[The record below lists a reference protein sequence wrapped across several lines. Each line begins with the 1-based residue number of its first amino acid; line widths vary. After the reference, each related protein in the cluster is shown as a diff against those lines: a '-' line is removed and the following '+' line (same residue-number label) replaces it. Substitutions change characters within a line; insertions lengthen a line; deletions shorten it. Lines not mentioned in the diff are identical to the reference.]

1 MSTYSLSLTAQEPQT
16 QTHRVSIPGTPQPLS
31 QPGTPNHRSSPP
43 STPSNRFSSPVEASS
58 ISDGLDIVPPRQR
71 RFKSARLVGDYEKPW
86 LEKFATDGKR
96 KKLSGRTWDSI
107 IFWTSIAIGFGL
119 GGIMC
124 YIGFTSVPKNLY
136 CLMFEDDF
144 HNIDPR
150 IWSYE
155 IQRGGFGTGS
165 FEWTTNDP
173 QNAYTDAEGLHI
185 VPTLTVNSTNITP
198 AQILNGYTLNLTT
211 DNRADGVCTSDDAGT
226 SCSMYSNITAGT
238 IINPVR
244 SARLSTKGKKTIKY
258 GKIEVVAKMPKGDW
272 LWPAIWMMPEDSVY
286 GPWPASGEIDLAE
299 SKGNDGAT
307 YDGGR
312 DSIIS
317 ALHWGPIP
325 QVDAF
330 WKTDGKHNIRRTDY
344 TESYY
349 TYGLEW
355 SEDYIFTYINSR
367 LLQVFYL
374 SFSKGY
380 NSMWN
385 RGEFGK
391 TIVNNSA
398 LHDPWSQTGNPATP
412 FDQAFYLI
420 LNVAV
425 GGTNGYFPDKVGNKP
440 WGDASLTAPAEFWNA
455 SSQWGPTWGPP
466 EERGMTIKSVKMYSQ
481 GACGSAS

>member
-1 MSTYSLSLTAQEPQT
+1 MSLYNASVIMETRNRSSL
-16 QTHRVSIPGTPQPLS
+16 PGTPRRFS
-31 QPGTPNHRSSPP
+31 QPGTPIHRSSA
-43 STPSNRFSSPVEASS
+43 SVAPSNRFSTPLEAGS
-58 ISDGLDIVPPRQR
+58 ISDALEGVPIRQR
-71 RFKSARLVGDYEKPW
+71 RFKSARLIGDYEKPW
-86 LEKFATDGKR
+86 TEPVVTEGKR
-96 KKLSGRTWDSI
+96 KKWQGRTWDTI
-107 IFWTSIAIGFGL
+107 IFWTSIIIGFGL

-124 YIGFTSVPKNLY
+124 YIGFTSVPNNTY
-136 CLMFEDDF
+136 CLMFEDNF
-144 HNIDPR
+144 HNIDPS

-198 AQILNGYTLNLTT
+198 AQIMDGYRLNLTT
-211 DNRADGVCTSDDAGT
+211 DNRPDGVCTSDDALD
-226 SCSMYSNITAGT
+226 SCSIYSNKTAGT

-299 SKGNDGAT
+299 SKGNDGDS

-312 DSIIS
+312 DSVIS

-344 TESYY
+344 SESYY

-412 FDQAFYLI
+412 FDQPFYLI

-440 WGDASLTAPAEFWNA
+440 WGDASLTAPLEFWNA

-466 EERGMTIKSVKMYSQ
+466 EERGMTVKSVKMYSQ
-481 GACGSAS
+481 GACGASPT